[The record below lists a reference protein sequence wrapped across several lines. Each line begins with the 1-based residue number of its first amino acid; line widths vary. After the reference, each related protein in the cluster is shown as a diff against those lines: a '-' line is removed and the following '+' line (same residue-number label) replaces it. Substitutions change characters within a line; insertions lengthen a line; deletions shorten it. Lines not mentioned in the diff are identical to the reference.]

1 MTSAYLDTSALAKWC
16 LREPG
21 SDAFEAFVVDLPT
34 ALVSRLTRVEMRCL
48 LARRRRSGT
57 IGPGTERSA
66 APLFENDI
74 RSGHLVVLDVG
85 EACWAEAV
93 ALVDRLSE
101 VGLRTLDAL
110 HLAIAHDA
118 RADMFATAD
127 RALAKAAARLGF
139 EARIFG

>member
-1 MTSAYLDTSALAKWC
+1 MTSAYLDTSALAKWY
-16 LREPG
+16 LHEPG
-21 SDAFEAFVVDLPT
+21 SEAFEAFVVDLPS
-34 ALVSRLTRVEMRCL
+34 ALISQLTRVEMRCL
-48 LARRRRSGT
+48 LARRRCSGT

-66 APLFENDI
+66 ARLFENDI
-74 RSGHLVVLDVG
+74 RSGHLVVLEVG
-85 EACWAEAV
+85 EPCWAEAV

-139 EARIFG
+139 EARTFG